1 MKLLSHYKH
10 YAVLLA
16 AGAIFPLGL
25 APFMFW
31 PAVIVSMAV
40 LFKALEAA
48 SLRQAY
54 VRTFIYAVGLF
65 TTGASWV
72 FVSIHEYG
80 FLPAPIA
87 ATATLLFCIFLASI
101 FAIPFM
107 LAALIPQTQAAYVLG
122 LPSIW
127 ILSEWLRMWFLTG
140 FPWLYAGYGHTD
152 TWLSGWAPI
161 GGVLLLS
168 LLSAIGSA
176 SIAYLRRGDFKHRPT
191 KILCAMVLAIWL
203 TGLGLQQ
210 INWTEAEGDKLTV
223 TLVQPNI
230 PQNQKWSADV
240 QASILQQLYQQSES
254 HWNSDLILWPEAAI
268 PAVAQQIP
276 RYIQQLES
284 KSIASKSTLLT
295 GIIHY
300 DPTEKKYYN
309 SILALG
315 DGAQR
320 YDKTR
325 LVPFG
330 EYVPLEF
337 LLRGALDFFNLPLP
351 ALSLGKPHQ
360 RPFIVNQQNI
370 GASICYEVVYPD
382 LIARTSI
389 DSNIMLTV
397 SNDAW
402 FGDSIGPHQH
412 MQMVRMRALETAKPM
427 MRATNNGISGFIDYN
442 GQITQ
447 VAIRNLMTELTATVQ
462 PRVGSTL
469 FSHTGSWPTIVLA
482 LLICAALIRQQRKI
496 PITKG

>member
-1 MKLLSHYKH
+1 MKTLSNYKQF
-10 YAVLLA
+10 AVLLV

-31 PAVIVSMAV
+31 PAVMVSMAV
-40 LFKALEAA
+40 LFKALEAV
-48 SLRQAY
+48 SFRQAY
-54 VRTFIYAVGLF
+54 VRTFTYAVGLF
-65 TTGASWV
+65 TAGASWV

-80 FLPAPIA
+80 FLPVPIA
-87 ATATLLFCIFLASI
+87 ATATFLFCVFLASI
-101 FAIPFM
+101 FAIPFL
-107 LAALIPQTQAAYVLG
+107 LAGLIPTTRVAYIIG

-127 ILSEWLRMWFLTG
+127 VLSEWLRIWFLTG

-176 SIAYLRRGDFKHRPT
+176 LVIYLSRGHFKNRPT

-223 TLVQPNI
+223 TLIQPNI
-230 PQNQKWSADV
+230 AQNQKWSADF
-240 QASILQQLYQQSES
+240 QASILQQLYQQSEP

-268 PAVAQQIP
+268 PTISQQIP
-276 RYIQQLES
+276 QYMEQLKS
-284 KSIASKSTLLT
+284 KAIATKSTLLT

-315 DGAQR
+315 DADQR

-337 LLRGALDFFNLPLP
+337 LLRGTLDFFRLPVP
-351 ALSLGKPHQ
+351 ALSLGKPYQ
-360 RPFIVNQQNI
+360 QSFIVNQQNI
-370 GASICYEVVYPD
+370 GASICYEVVYPN
-382 LIARTSI
+382 LVARN
-389 DSNIMLTV
+389 SNNANILLTV
-397 SNDAW
+397 SNDTW

-412 MQMVRMRALETAKPM
+412 MQMVRMRAMETAKPM
-427 MRATNNGISGFIDYN
+427 IRATNNGITGFIDYK

-447 VAIRNLMTELTATVQ
+447 VSARNLVTELTARVQ
-462 PRVGSTL
+462 PREGRTL
-469 FSHTGSWPTIVLA
+469 FSQTGSWPTITLS
-482 LLICAALIRQQRKI
+482 LLICFVLIRQRRIQL
-496 PITKG
+496 TMG